1 MFKLA
6 TVWNFISIFNV
17 CSGQVSTH
25 PFGLEDYNVATIG
38 AFGDAEH
45 RGVRWYDD
53 KHSSNEKASNLKS
66 SATLDSRT
74 KAYRQCTPCPHDML
88 KSYNNLGVKWI
99 CGAYQLHIS
108 IALLNKT
115 EIHEVN
121 NDLKAANT
129 RRKTHRSTS
138 SSSGDFK
145 KDDNNLGG
153 KSESLEISDSSS
165 SSESVDRDKKSTP
178 AGTGWR
184 KWHRKCTPCPDDMVK
199 KWNDRSIKWICGGY
213 QRARRSFKSSCMMH
227 YRNCQ
232 DGTIKYWA
240 INT

>member
-1 MFKLA
+1 MRICIKLF
-6 TVWNFISIFNV
+6 VLLV
-17 CSGQVSTH
+17 V
-25 PFGLEDYNVATIG
+25 V
-38 AFGDAEH
+38 
-45 RGVRWYDD
+45 
-53 KHSSNEKASNLKS
+53 
-66 SATLDSRT
+66 
-74 KAYRQCTPCPHDML
+74 
-88 KSYNNLGVKWI
+88 
-99 CGAYQLHIS
+99 HIS

-232 DGTIKYWA
+232 DGTMFLKIHDHRCA
-240 INT
+240 NSTDDEGPNTYRVHFFYDYKVRSGSGSTASSSESKSDSDSTSE